1 MSGETERWKRGVKNS
16 GKHVWDGGAVA
27 RVGVSDWC
35 EHTGRWRSHTANH
48 ASGWGRKMEDLV
60 GTKQKMRQRAD
71 RGMEGGSDT
80 SSSSDQM
87 FL

>member
-1 MSGETERWKRGVKNS
+1 MGLG
-16 GKHVWDGGAVA
+16 GGAGAVA

-35 EHTGRWRSHTANH
+35 EHTGWWRSHTANH
-48 ASGWGRKMEDLV
+48 ASCWGGKMEDLV
-60 GTKQKMRQRAD
+60 GTKQKMRQGAD
-71 RGMEGGSDT
+71 RGMEGGSDP